1 MGTAR
6 RSQLGALE
14 EMVQSH
20 LMGLRET
27 PLDLLDSQWFHAVTE
42 LLMTMH
48 PEIAV
53 WWRHRVR
60 QALARVMR
68 CCMGVRRWIS
78 LSILWRRRYVRGW
91 RRGPSRTRGAGGSK
105 AVASNT

>member
-27 PLDLLDSQWFHAVTE
+27 PLDLLDSQWFQAVTE

-60 QALARVMR
+60 QALARHAVLHGCQAVDQFEHIMEEALR
-68 CCMGVRRWIS
+68 AWTA
-78 LSILWRRRYVRGW
+78 
-91 RRGPSRTRGAGGSK
+91 TRS
-105 AVASNT
+105 